1 MILWILYYWCA
12 YLLMYVNLSSVHS
25 PVQIYG
31 ISLSNNYAFVPK
43 NQRAALIYINL
54 PSETVM
60 YRSYGIIISDAFV
73 PKNQFINGALV

>member
-1 MILWILYYWCA
+1 MYDDSLDSV
-12 YLLMYVNLSSVHS
+12 LLRLSAKFIERTS